1 MKSSTHTPKKWLSL
15 ILALALCLSLVSLPA
30 AAAETDTA
38 APAASFVNTTED
50 GGENAISLTAER
62 TFKVMLPVDMTLAQA
77 QAAAADAVW
86 SLVPDE
92 TKDYLDDTLFPNQ
105 TEGGALD
112 TWMCK
117 DGETPFFTDLVSS
130 AEEVD
135 GQVYVTLTFANTCY
149 FLDDFSVPH
158 VNGGYYMDVCGYFN
172 LTAQADGETLGAV
185 GVKVAPY
192 DQFHT
197 MSEIYEEIDEMVAF
211 AAENTD
217 LYVEKFSMGSSQGDN
232 GMESLDMPYLIIAKD
247 EAAVDKWQ
255 EIKAEAESDPTALIA
270 KIENG
275 TLGDYQVPVMYS
287 NVHANEVAASDGVL
301 AFAWM
306 LVETA
311 ASESGTIDYDKLTGF
326 TAEGE
331 AELAA
336 QMGPEG
342 EEGSVA
348 VPDLVADTATYLG
361 YLKGENADGTTA
373 DVSTVWTWRS
383 TTPSRPRPSMW
394 TSFWTTCSSSWS
406 PRRTWRAAPI

>member
-197 MSEIYEEIDEMVAF
+197 MSEIYEEIDEMWPLPLR
-211 AAENTD
+211 T
-217 LYVEKFSMGSSQGDN
+217 
-232 GMESLDMPYLIIAKD
+232 
-247 EAAVDKWQ
+247 
-255 EIKAEAESDPTALIA
+255 PTC
-270 KIENG
+270 
-275 TLGDYQVPVMYS
+275 
-287 NVHANEVAASDGVL
+287 
-301 AFAWM
+301 
-306 LVETA
+306 
-311 ASESGTIDYDKLTGF
+311 
-326 TAEGE
+326 
-331 AELAA
+331 
-336 QMGPEG
+336 
-342 EEGSVA
+342 
-348 VPDLVADTATYLG
+348 
-361 YLKGENADGTTA
+361 
-373 DVSTVWTWRS
+373 TWRS
-383 TTPSRPRPSMW
+383 
-394 TSFWTTCSSSWS
+394 S
-406 PRRTWRAAPI
+406 PWA